1 MAPVNNLYKTDT
13 SMKIIPQIAPSW
25 GVWSSLIFVCLLL
38 VSCGGPNGKDYAQKL
53 CDCSDAFSK
62 AAIQLKAGTINE
74 ASFEQLEADH
84 IVCMGE
90 DNPLKKL
97 EDDPE
102 ALLQFKAE
110 FIDALGKKCPEIAR
124 NMGY

>member
-1 MAPVNNLYKTDT
+1 MKTTSQAPL
-13 SMKIIPQIAPSW
+13 SW
-25 GVWSSLIFVCLLL
+25 GIWSSLILVCLLL
-38 VSCGGPNGKDYAQKL
+38 VSCGRTNGKDYAQKL

-62 AAIQLKAGTINE
+62 AAIQVKAGTINE
-74 ASFEQLEADH
+74 ATAEQLKADH
-84 IVCMGE
+84 IICMGE
-90 DNPLKKL
+90 DNPLKNL

-110 FIDALGKKCPEIAR
+110 FIDALEKKCPEIAR